1 MGPNDR
7 DGETL
12 DSSISSTHD
21 VSSIAPPYSCADA
34 EDLGAYGGARFAAD
48 AHTLRVAVLQ
58 PYALP
63 NPSHLETDRCACF
76 AADAYS
82 LRVPVPGP
90 DRQSNAGNVEA
101 DGCTRIAADTHTV
114 CVAVPRSHTR
124 TNPGYLGSNHGT
136 NHAGGAAIS
145 APVIFPN
152 ADLSTYMG
160 PHAVLRRR

>member
-1 MGPNDR
+1 MGNGKDALKHKAS
-7 DGETL
+7 GE
-12 DSSISSTHD
+12 IK
-21 VSSIAPPYSCADA
+21 
-34 EDLGAYGGARFAAD
+34 
-48 AHTLRVAVLQ
+48 AVVG
-58 PYALP
+58 P
-63 NPSHLETDRCACF
+63 TM
-76 AADAYS
+76 
-82 LRVPVPGP
+82 VPGP

-101 DGCTRIAADTHTV
+101 DGCTRIAADTHTVCVAIAGADRQPDAGNVEANGCTRIAADTHTV

>member
-48 AHTLRVAVLQ
+48 AHTLRVAI
-58 PYALP
+58 AG
-63 NPSHLETDRCACF
+63 A
-76 AADAYS
+76 
-82 LRVPVPGP
+82 
-90 DRQSNAGNVEA
+90 DRQPDAGNVEA
-101 DGCTRIAADTHTV
+101 NGCTRIAADTHTV